1 MKYFTI
7 AAAIAASCAIGT
19 LLLSPAQAQEM
30 ISFETELPYDDVT
43 FGLES
48 AITDRGFVV
57 DHISHVGAMLERTR
71 ADVGSDVVLFQQAD
85 VYSFCSA
92 KLSRQV
98 MEANPM
104 NIAFCPYDIFVAQ
117 HPGEDHVTVGFRSFP
132 AGEMQVIQSLL
143 TEIAQEAIED

>member
-1 MKYFTI
+1 MKHF
-7 AAAIAASCAIGT
+7 AATTFAIGMLFMT
-19 LLLSPAQAQEM
+19 PALAQDQAMVSYSTGLDYE
-30 ISFETELPYDDVT
+30 DVT

-57 DHISHVGAMLERTR
+57 DHVSHVGEMLERTR
-71 ADVGSDVVLFQQAD
+71 ADVGSDVVLFEQAD

-98 MEANPM
+98 MEANPL

-117 HPGEDHVTVGFRSFP
+117 RPGKDTVTIGFRSFP
-132 AGEMQVIQSLL
+132 EGEMQIIQDLL
-143 TEIAQEAIED
+143 DEIAQEAIEE